1 MSALEHQVPLS
12 QRKPYKR
19 QDAKVRYAAAKQGFA
34 VRRTR
39 RNDQSA
45 VWLLRVREWDPA
57 RGWQAVQDAEAAPN
71 AWLGPFRGLDEV
83 LIFVTRGTEG
93 TAPKRAQ
100 RRGHV

>member
-57 RGWQAVQDAEAAPN
+57 RGMAGRP
-71 AWLGPFRGLDEV
+71 GRRG
-83 LIFVTRGTEG
+83 G
-93 TAPKRAQ
+93 AQ
-100 RRGHV
+100 RMARPFSRA